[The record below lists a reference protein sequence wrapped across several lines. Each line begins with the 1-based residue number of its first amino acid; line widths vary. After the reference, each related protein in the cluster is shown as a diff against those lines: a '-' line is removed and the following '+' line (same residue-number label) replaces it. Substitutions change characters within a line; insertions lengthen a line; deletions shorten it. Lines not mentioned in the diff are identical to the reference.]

1 MGMARVTQEDIKKF
15 NELYYKYKTYAEV
28 ARQTGFSAGTVS
40 KYVDKNYVPIDD
52 TKKKTFSGEINDSNF
67 DILAAVDAW
76 GSLLSLSPEELTEL
90 NDLWNEIA
98 I

>member
-1 MGMARVTQEDIKKF
+1 MARVTQEDIKRF

-52 TKKKTFSGEINDSNF
+52 AKKKTFDGEINDSNF
-67 DILAAVDAW
+67 DILAAADAW

>member
-1 MGMARVTQEDIKKF
+1 MARVTQEDIKRF

-52 TKKKTFSGEINDSNF
+52 TKKKVFDGEINDSNF
-67 DILAAVDAW
+67 DILAATDAW
-76 GSLLSLSPEELTEL
+76 GSLLSLSPKELTDL

>member
-1 MGMARVTQEDIKKF
+1 MARVTQEDIKRF

-67 DILAAVDAW
+67 DILAATDAW

-90 NDLWNEIA
+90 NELWNEIA

>member
-1 MGMARVTQEDIKKF
+1 MARVTQEDIKRF

-28 ARQTGFSAGTVS
+28 ARQTGFSAGTIS

-52 TKKKTFSGEINDSNF
+52 TKKKVFDGEINDSNF
-67 DILAAVDAW
+67 DILAATDAW
-76 GSLLSLSPEELTEL
+76 GSLLSLSPEELTDL

>member
-1 MGMARVTQEDIKKF
+1 MARVTQEDIKKF

-40 KYVDKNYVPIDD
+40 KYVDKNYVPVDD
-52 TKKKTFSGEINDSNF
+52 TKKKVFDGEVNDSNF
-67 DILAAVDAW
+67 DVLTVAGAW
-76 GSLLSLSPEELTEL
+76 GALLSLSENELKELEE
-90 NDLWNEIA
+90 LWNELA

>member
-1 MGMARVTQEDIKKF
+1 MARVTQEDIKRF

-40 KYVDKNYVPIDD
+40 KYVDKNYVPIDN

-67 DILAAVDAW
+67 DILAATDAW

-90 NDLWNEIA
+90 DDLWNELA

>member
-1 MGMARVTQEDIKKF
+1 MARVTQEDIKRF

-52 TKKKTFSGEINDSNF
+52 TKKKTFDGEINDSNF
-67 DILAAVDAW
+67 EILTAADAW
-76 GSLLSLSPEELTEL
+76 GPLLSLSEDELRGLEE
-90 NDLWNEIA
+90 LWNEIA

>member
-1 MGMARVTQEDIKKF
+1 MARVTQEDIKRF

-52 TKKKTFSGEINDSNF
+52 TKKKVFGGEINDSNF
-67 DILAAVDAW
+67 DIFAATDVW
-76 GSLLSLSPEELTEL
+76 GSLLSLSLEELTEL

>member
-1 MGMARVTQEDIKKF
+1 MARVTQDDIKRF

-40 KYVDKNYVPIDD
+40 KYVDKNYVPADD
-52 TKKKTFSGEINDSNF
+52 TKKKVFDGEVNDSNF
-67 DILAAVDAW
+67 DILTAADAW
-76 GSLLSLSPEELTEL
+76 GPLLTLSEEELKGLKE
-90 NDLWNEIA
+90 LWNELA

>member
-1 MGMARVTQEDIKKF
+1 MARVTQEDIKRF

-40 KYVDKNYVPIDD
+40 KYVDKNYVPIDN

-67 DILAAVDAW
+67 DILAATDAW

>member
-1 MGMARVTQEDIKKF
+1 MARVTQEDIKRF

-52 TKKKTFSGEINDSNF
+52 TKKKVFDGEINDSNF
-67 DILAAVDAW
+67 NILAATDAW

>member
-1 MGMARVTQEDIKKF
+1 MARVTQEDIKKF

-52 TKKKTFSGEINDSNF
+52 TKKKVFDGEINDSNF
-67 DILAAVDAW
+67 DILTAADAW
-76 GSLLSLSPEELTEL
+76 GPLLTLSEKELKGLKE
-90 NDLWNEIA
+90 LWNEIV

>member
-1 MGMARVTQEDIKKF
+1 MARVTQEDIKRF

-52 TKKKTFSGEINDSNF
+52 TKKKVFDGEINDSNF
-67 DILAAVDAW
+67 DILAATDAW

>member
-1 MGMARVTQEDIKKF
+1 MARVTQEDIKRF

-67 DILAAVDAW
+67 NILAATDAW
-76 GSLLSLSPEELTEL
+76 GNLLCLFPEELTEL

>member
-1 MGMARVTQEDIKKF
+1 MARVTQEDIKRF

-67 DILAAVDAW
+67 DILVAADAW

>member
-1 MGMARVTQEDIKKF
+1 MARVTQDDIKRF

-40 KYVDKNYVPIDD
+40 KYVDKNYVPVDD
-52 TKKKTFSGEINDSNF
+52 TKKKVFDGEVNDSNF
-67 DILAAVDAW
+67 DILTAADTW
-76 GSLLSLSPEELTEL
+76 GALLTLSEEELKEL
-90 NDLWNEIA
+90 EELWNELA

>member
-1 MGMARVTQEDIKKF
+1 MARVTQEDIKRF

-52 TKKKTFSGEINDSNF
+52 TKKKTFDGEINDSNF
-67 DILAAVDAW
+67 DILAATDTW
-76 GSLLSLSPEELTEL
+76 GSLLSLSPKELTEL

>member
-1 MGMARVTQEDIKKF
+1 MARVTQDDIKRF

-40 KYVDKNYVPIDD
+40 KYVDKNYVTADD
-52 TKKKTFSGEINDSNF
+52 TKKKVFDGEVNDSNF
-67 DILAAVDAW
+67 DILTAADAW
-76 GSLLSLSPEELTEL
+76 GPLLSLSEEELKGLKE
-90 NDLWNEIA
+90 LWNELA

>member
-1 MGMARVTQEDIKKF
+1 MARVTQEDIKRF

-52 TKKKTFSGEINDSNF
+52 TKKKVFDGEINDSNF
-67 DILAAVDAW
+67 DILAATDAW
-76 GSLLSLSPEELTEL
+76 GSLLSLSPEELTDL

>member
-1 MGMARVTQEDIKKF
+1 MARVTQEDIKRF

-52 TKKKTFSGEINDSNF
+52 TKKKVFSGEINDSNF
-67 DILAAVDAW
+67 DILAATDAW

>member
-1 MGMARVTQEDIKKF
+1 MARVTQDDIKKF

-40 KYVDKNYVPIDD
+40 KYVDKNYIPIDD
-52 TKKKTFSGEINDSNF
+52 SKKKKFSGKINNKNF
-67 DILAAVDAW
+67 DNLIAAENW
-76 GSLLSLSPEELTEL
+76 GMLFKLTEKDEVEL
-90 NDLWNEIA
+90 KELWTEMA

>member
-1 MGMARVTQEDIKKF
+1 MARVTQEDIKKF

-67 DILAAVDAW
+67 DILAATDAW

>member
-1 MGMARVTQEDIKKF
+1 MARVTQEDIKRF

-52 TKKKTFSGEINDSNF
+52 TKKKTFDGEINDSNF
-67 DILAAVDAW
+67 DIFAATDAW

-90 NDLWNEIA
+90 NELWNEIA

>member
-1 MGMARVTQEDIKKF
+1 MARVTQEDIKRF

-67 DILAAVDAW
+67 DILAATDAW